1 MTAACQSRL
10 SHELELLKN
19 SQAPSVEQLE
29 ASIAQIRNKKH
40 QELETNIRLRDKS
53 KVIGRKLGML
63 KQDNQGLREII
74 ERQKQANV
82 VIKYKY
88 QMLLNKSSSKNISP
102 QKNQSKKKD
111 S

>member
-40 QELETNIRLRDKS
+40 QELETNIGLRDKN
-53 KVIGRKLGML
+53 KVIGRKLAML

-74 ERQKQANV
+74 ER
-82 VIKYKY
+82 
-88 QMLLNKSSSKNISP
+88 
-102 QKNQSKKKD
+102 
-111 S
+111 